1 MICSEAC
8 STLHVYLLKP
18 SKYDDDGF
26 VIRHWRGVVP
36 SNTLACLHGLTEDV
50 RRRRALGEVELKV
63 HAVDETVSKIPLERI
78 AARHRPPRQRV
89 LACLVGVQSNQF
101 CRAADLALALRE
113 HGVQVM
119 IGGFHVSGMLAL
131 FPEGSPEILRLMEA
145 GVSVVAGEVE
155 ERWEDLLRE
164 ASRGRLRPL
173 YRFLETPPDLSR
185 APLPRVERR
194 LMRRFVS
201 ANYRTMD
208 CGRGCPFNCSFCTI
222 INVQGRKSRYRA
234 PECVLQAIRENYR
247 REGVTV
253 YFFTDD
259 NFARNPAWEAIF
271 DGLIGL
277 REREGIAVEF
287 MMQVDAVAHRIPR
300 FLEKAA
306 QAGCRTVFIGMES
319 LNPGNLQDSGKT
331 QNRAQDYNQLIAAWR
346 SAGVKTHVGYIIGF
360 PRDTEESVRQDVERL
375 IREVQPDQA
384 SFFMMTPLPGS
395 RDHQRLLQRG
405 VVLDADYNNFDSCHT
420 AMPHPRMTGEAW
432 KRAYE
437 EAWRKFYSFENMKAI
452 LLRAHPDNYWDI
464 FKNLFWYKNSIV
476 NEGAHPMLTGI
487 FRLKDRLSRRACFPR
502 ESLPAHLARRCREIY
517 AYLRGVLRLTL
528 EMEELWLATRPRSE
542 TERRVLEELARMRA
556 GLRRNLRIRELQAAY
571 LRARSH
577 LPSIEVPS
585 RLQLAWSR
593 LSLSQVSRLRQTRRD
608 LARFWIGLRWRL
620 RRGHVEALLRLDQIA
635 WNALREFR
643 LAAGFLIAL
652 MTRAA

>member
-1 MICSEAC
+1 VSTAERCS
-8 STLHVYLLKP
+8 SLYVYLLKP

-36 SNTLACLHGLTEDV
+36 SNTLACLYGLTEQARS
-50 RRRRALGEVELKV
+50 RRELGDVELKV
-63 HAVDETVSKIPLERI
+63 RAVDETVRKIPLRQI
-78 AARHRPPRQRV
+78 IRSNRPPRQRA

-101 CRAADLALALRE
+101 PRAADLALELRRQ
-113 HGVQVM
+113 GVAVM
-119 IGGFHVSGMLAL
+119 IGGFHVSGMLAM
-131 FPEGSPEILRLMEA
+131 FPEGSPEIRRLMEA
-145 GVSVVAGEVE
+145 GVTVVAGEVE
-155 ERWEDLLRE
+155 EHWARLLRD
-164 ASRGRLRPL
+164 ACSGRLQPL
-173 YRFLETPPDLSR
+173 YRFLEDPPDLSR
-185 APLPRVERR
+185 APLPHVDRG
-194 LMRRFVS
+194 LLRRFVS
-201 ANYRTMD
+201 SNYATMD

-222 INVQGRKSRYRA
+222 INVQGRRSRYRS
-234 PECVLQAIRENYR
+234 PECILSAIRERYR
-247 REGVTV
+247 LSGISV

-271 DGLIGL
+271 DGLIVL
-277 REREGIAVEF
+277 REQEGIPLEF
-287 MMQVDAVAHRIPR
+287 MMQVDAVAHKIPR

-306 QAGCRTVFIGMES
+306 RAGCRTVFIGMES
-319 LNPGNLQDSGKT
+319 LNPENLREAGKT

-346 SAGVKTHVGYIIGF
+346 QAGVKTHVGYIIGF
-360 PRDTEESVRQDVERL
+360 PDDSEESVRQDVDRL
-375 IREVQPDQA
+375 IHEVQPDQA

-395 RDHQRLLQRG
+395 RDHQRLVQRG
-405 VVLDADYNNFDSCHT
+405 AVLDADYNNFDSCHP
-420 AMPHPRMTGEAW
+420 AMAHPRMTGEAW
-432 KRAYE
+432 KRAYH
-437 EAWRKFYSFENMKAI
+437 EAWQRFYSFENMKAI
-452 LLRAHPDNYWDI
+452 LLRAHPQNYWDI

-476 NEGAHPMLTGI
+476 NEGAHPMLTGV
-487 FRLKDRLSRRACFPR
+487 FRLKDRMTRRACFPR
-502 ESLPAHLARRCREIY
+502 ESRLKHFLRRCREVT
-517 AYLRGVLRLTL
+517 AYLRGVLWLTL
-528 EMEELWLATRPRSE
+528 EMEELWLATRPRSD